1 MCVCHRSPVNVS
13 TFVRV
18 PLVTLG
24 RSRIPRDK
32 EAAIELMTDERIC
45 SAYYQRSDPLDTTR
59 VQVIKSAISQT
70 CTHDFSF
77 ELKLE
82 VVVQEKENRHPQAP
96 NIALS

>member
-1 MCVCHRSPVNVS
+1 MPGGYTSLPVVWTVALCSVPLVTLCVCHRSPVNVS

-18 PLVTLG
+18 PLVTLE

-45 SAYYQRSDPLDTTR
+45 SVYYQRSDPLDTTR

-70 CTHDFSF
+70 YTH
-77 ELKLE
+77 
-82 VVVQEKENRHPQAP
+82 
-96 NIALS
+96 